1 MGGIR
6 DDFGR
11 ICIETDRDGFT
22 IHASYGFVPKRVEIG
37 TLRPGDE
44 FFLDGRKMKLSALY
58 ELSAEATDAQFSAVT
73 TFDNLEKLVEVDDQD
88 FDETAPLA
96 RLWNEYPHPVFA
108 VEDLNDLIAALKDVK
123 EHYGAR

>member
-11 ICIETDRDGFT
+11 ICIETDHDGFT
-22 IHASYGFVPKRVEIG
+22 IHASYGYVPKRIAIG

-44 FFLDGRKMKLSALY
+44 FFFDGHKMKLTALY
-58 ELSAEATDAQFSAVT
+58 ELSAEATELQFFAVT
-73 TFDNLEKLVEVDDQD
+73 TFDNLEILVEIDDQEYD
-88 FDETAPLA
+88 DTAPLA
-96 RLWNEYPHPVFA
+96 RLWNEYPHPIFA

-123 EHYGAR
+123 EHYGTR